1 MTHKRDSYNNKDYCI
16 CFAYYNSMFNFK
28 T

>member
-1 MTHKRDSYNNKDYCI
+1 MTRKRDSYNNKDYCI